1 MKEIISS
8 GLAEL
13 GLADRVPEHAPEQLA
28 EYGRL
33 MLAKNQVMNLTAIR
47 EEDGV
52 ARLHML
58 DSAALLNWGDFEG
71 KTLLDVGTGAGLPG
85 LPLKILVPSLQVTLL
100 DSLNKRVDWLN
111 EVCAQLGLEGIQA
124 VHARAEEQAL
134 LLCCEHGITKAHQLP
149 CGEPLP
155 RQQAGHRPRMSLS
168 VLQSPSQI

>member
-33 MLAKNQVMNLTAIR
+33 MLEKNQVMNLTAIR

-52 ARLHML
+52 AQLHML

-71 KTLLDVGTGAGLPG
+71 KTLLTDFCKDLNVNDDEFADIEGDADTLAGLLLEIKGDFPSMHE
-85 LPLKILVPSLQVTLL
+85 KIDYKNYTFEVMAIEERRISKVKVT
-100 DSLNKRVDWLN
+100 
-111 EVCAQLGLEGIQA
+111 
-124 VHARAEEQAL
+124 VHEKKYVKEE
-134 LLCCEHGITKAHQLP
+134 EKD
-149 CGEPLP
+149 
-155 RQQAGHRPRMSLS
+155 
-168 VLQSPSQI
+168 